1 MKSYVSENI
10 VVFIVVAIICLC
22 IGIVSPIL
30 TILAINTLFGT
41 GIPITIWT
49 WLSMIW
55 LSLIVGAWARSAS
68 QSNTTITKAVG

>member
-1 MKSYVSENI
+1 MESYVSENI

-49 WLSMIW
+49 WLSVTW
-55 LSLIVGAWARSAS
+55 LVFIFCAWARSS
-68 QSNTTITKAVG
+68 RSSNTEVFKAVG